1 MRSDVSIRSFLI
13 ALLAAG
19 WLLASCGAGAEG
31 ERILR
36 ERCTSCHEK
45 AEVVAI
51 GRTGDDWARIV
62 NQMVVFGAELDEDE
76 KSVLVDYLAETYGP

>member
-1 MRSDVSIRSFLI
+1 MRADMRIWS
-13 ALLAAG
+13 LLAALVAAG
-19 WLLASCGAGAEG
+19 GLLASCGGSVEG

-45 AEVVAI
+45 AEVVAV

-62 NQMVVFGAELDEDE
+62 NQMVVFGAELDKDE
-76 KSVLVDYLAETYGP
+76 RLTLIDYLTETYGP